1 MILYRLNRK
10 YFTKFIFNLFIF
22 TIGLN
27 NSILSQD
34 TLRVPLKFNSIQSA
48 LNESKNG
55 GIILVEPGT
64 YKENIVWPDKFGIK
78 LISNG
83 DTSNTII
90 SGESKSSV
98 LYINDNNSKID
109 SNTLIKGFKFTNGGG
124 VANGGGIFIKNAS
137 PKLINILITKNTSTS
152 NGGGIFFHNSKAMV
166 DQITISNNLSNVGGA
181 VYQES
186 SNIVATNLIINNNN
200 ASSDGGGIYSIYSYS
215 IFKNISI
222 TNNGAKNR
230 GGGIRE
236 HYSTNK
242 YESFIISKNSG
253 GGWGG
258 GVYTFSSN
266 CNFKNGVIKNNSA
279 TLGGGAAFIHPSLNK
294 MDSTDF
300 ISNSAMEGGGL
311 YVYQCGIDFSNG
323 KIINNSASSIGG
335 GIWFYDD
342 QIRSTVKNF
351 TFYKN
356 ISKEGAAVSLK
367 THGVDFLNGDF
378 VQNRSTTDLGIISI
392 TNFYLTPKFL
402 NCNFFKNQSNNTF
415 QFKKISDCQINKSN
429 FIDNKYA
436 IRNLDNSTIIN
447 AQSNFWGD
455 ASGPYNTNNQLGKGD
470 TVSSF
475 VKFTNWSDKINTDS
489 INILPPMLLDTSK
502 VNGSSVTL
510 KWNKSLSQNI
520 IKYKIYY
527 TNDSTD
533 FKFINYININ
543 SDTSYKFTNLDC
555 TKDYYF
561 YTTAIDNLGRE
572 SSLSNGVIFKKIN
585 IPSPSVKDTVFCQN
599 QSNIRLSAISSNSF
613 KLKWYLTN
621 DVLAIGDTNAIQPIT
636 KDSGNYIYYVSQISL
651 NDGCESQK
659 IPMLVKINPSP
670 ISPIV
675 KDTTFCQ
682 NANNVSLTAN
692 VSNNNVL
699 IWYGMN
705 SIGGIS
711 STTPPLPSTSSV
723 GSFEYYVSQK
733 NTLTGCESFRSK
745 LKVIIKITPS
755 SPIITR
761 DTANNLVAS
770 VNGISWYK
778 DGTVLSDT
786 TQKFKPNTPGSY
798 AAKTTQNGCIS
809 TMSSPYYYLVT
820 NVINFNNDE
829 FIKLAPNPFFN
840 QINLD
845 FNVKGYQKLNVDVF
859 ELTTGNRVF
868 SRQGLNAGMPI
879 SLGKLSPG
887 TYIINITSNDN
898 KIVQQFKILK
908 L

>member
-1 MILYRLNRK
+1 M
-10 YFTKFIFNLFIF
+10 
-22 TIGLN
+22 
-27 NSILSQD
+27 
-34 TLRVPLKFNSIQSA
+34 
-48 LNESKNG
+48 
-55 GIILVEPGT
+55 
-64 YKENIVWPDKFGIK
+64 
-78 LISNG
+78 
-83 DTSNTII
+83 
-90 SGESKSSV
+90 
-98 LYINDNNSKID
+98 
-109 SNTLIKGFKFTNGGG
+109 
-124 VANGGGIFIKNAS
+124 
-137 PKLINILITKNTSTS
+137 
-152 NGGGIFFHNSKAMV
+152 
-166 DQITISNNLSNVGGA
+166 
-181 VYQES
+181 
-186 SNIVATNLIINNNN
+186 
-200 ASSDGGGIYSIYSYS
+200 
-215 IFKNISI
+215 
-222 TNNGAKNR
+222 
-230 GGGIRE
+230 
-236 HYSTNK
+236 
-242 YESFIISKNSG
+242 
-253 GGWGG
+253 
-258 GVYTFSSN
+258 
-266 CNFKNGVIKNNSA
+266 
-279 TLGGGAAFIHPSLNK
+279 
-294 MDSTDF
+294 
-300 ISNSAMEGGGL
+300 
-311 YVYQCGIDFSNG
+311 
-323 KIINNSASSIGG
+323 
-335 GIWFYDD
+335 
-342 QIRSTVKNF
+342 
-351 TFYKN
+351 
-356 ISKEGAAVSLK
+356 
-367 THGVDFLNGDF
+367 
-378 VQNRSTTDLGIISI
+378 
-392 TNFYLTPKFL
+392 
-402 NCNFFKNQSNNTF
+402 
-415 QFKKISDCQINKSN
+415 
-429 FIDNKYA
+429 
-436 IRNLDNSTIIN
+436 
-447 AQSNFWGD
+447 
-455 ASGPYNTNNQLGKGD
+455 GKGD

-527 TNDSTD
+527 TNDYTD